1 MPWLSCLV
9 CAASTVFYTDANPRR
24 WWGEPA
30 AGLEEDLRRF
40 MLCSAVLV
48 LSGGTVATGLAE
60 RVIGTYWR
68 GKTRDEPD
76 KIKLAALFCLQ
87 MSASKRAVD

>member
-1 MPWLSCLV
+1 M
-9 CAASTVFYTDANPRR
+9 
-24 WWGEPA
+24 
-30 AGLEEDLRRF
+30 
-40 MLCSAVLV
+40 
-48 LSGGTVATGLAE
+48 ATGLAE